1 MLVYTGRTVH
11 VVPGENGRWNVIDLQ
26 RQCCIFRTRAE
37 ALEYAR
43 QVAAANQPS
52 QVVIFDAFGNMQPVA
67 HYQLPEYQLP
77 NTQNEGGNSVFE
89 TAVKALLIGG
99 FVAAGISVL
108 GTLVDQ
114 VQRDAKKESARA
126 RSRGKNTSRSRKA

>member
-1 MLVYTGRTVH
+1 MH
-11 VVPGENGRWNVIDLQ
+11 VVPGDNGLWNVIDLQ
-26 RQCCIFRTRAE
+26 RQCCTFPTRVQ

-52 QVVIFDAFGNMQPVA
+52 QVVLFDSLGNMQPIA

-77 NTQNEGGNSVFE
+77 HGQNQANHSVFE
-89 TAVKALLIGG
+89 AAVKALLIGG
-99 FVAAGISVL
+99 FLAAGISVL

-126 RSRGKNTSRSRKA
+126 RSRGKGARRSRKA

>member
-1 MLVYTGRTVH
+1 L
-11 VVPGENGRWNVIDLQ
+11 WNVIDLQ
-26 RQCCIFRTRAE
+26 RQCFAFRTRAE

-43 QVAAANQPS
+43 QIAVANQPS

-77 NTQNEGGNSVFE
+77 NGGDQSGNSVFE

-126 RSRGKNTSRSRKA
+126 RSRKKNTNRSRKA